1 VNVSQDD
8 PRPPYRQIAD
18 DLRDQIERGELAAGQ
33 RLPAGRELAK
43 IYGVAGQTILRA
55 IDVLKAEGLL
65 ISHPPRGVFVASS
78 GDGDGAQHSSEFE
91 TLMSELDV
99 LQRDFRSQM
108 DSFDERLK
116 RIEKA
121 VQSDQ
126 APPR

>member
-1 VNVSQDD
+1 
-8 PRPPYRQIAD
+8 
-18 DLRDQIERGELAAGQ
+18 
-33 RLPAGRELAK
+33 
-43 IYGVAGQTILRA
+43 
-55 IDVLKAEGLL
+55 
-65 ISHPPRGVFVASS
+65 
-78 GDGDGAQHSSEFE
+78 
-91 TLMSELDV
+91 MSELDV